1 MTKRI
6 IKPQRNLNSQLID
19 FIHRPVLTGQMARFS
34 TVSVPRP
41 EKLSET
47 PTVSLYAA
55 IIEEFEAAIAC
66 QKHRFRDE
74 DGCTC
79 CAMAVVA

>member
-1 MTKRI
+1 MKRTVAQNKK
-6 IKPQRNLNSQLID
+6 KPHPRIVALPGRLVQL
-19 FIHRPVLTGQMARFS
+19 ARFS

-41 EKLSET
+41 EKRSET

-55 IIEEFEAAIAC
+55 IIEGFEAAIAC